1 MGVRELGTCTWTA
14 ARVSQGLSASW
25 YPHITMGRV
34 SAWPLHRL
42 APRSEREGSQDLCRM
57 WRQQLSLTVS
67 EERVSRGCGGLLAPA
82 LPHVWFCSLVMVHAG
97 LGLWPNR
104 IISTLDKTNHNSD
117 TGSLVA
123 AVTLVIPLLI
133 WVTFT
138 CLADMPRLWG

>member
-14 ARVSQGLSASW
+14 ARVSQGLSAPW
-25 YPHITMGRV
+25 YPHLTMGRV

-42 APRSEREGSQDLCRM
+42 APKSEREGSQDPCGK
-57 WRQQLSLTVS
+57 WRQQPSLAVS
-67 EERVSRGCGGLLAPA
+67 EEQVSRGCGGLLALA
-82 LPHVWFCSLVMVHAG
+82 LPHVWFCSLVIVHVC

-104 IISTLDKTNHNSD
+104 IISTLDKTNHNSG

-133 WVTFT
+133 RVTSA